1 MVGPALSAPWPL
13 WRVWLGIALILAGLF
28 HGHGHEPS
36 SSDEQ
41 FRRQIL
47 GTWED
52 DYQGRRTMILRQDG
66 TGTMIVDLK
75 GWKAALYAKRLQF
88 EMVWSIQN
96 GRLRKKTVG
105 GEPAGKVKAILR
117 MTGDQVEQRITE
129 LTTEGLVLLDADGSK
144 RYHWRRV
151 AEPSE

>member
-1 MVGPALSAPWPL
+1 
-13 WRVWLGIALILAGLF
+13 
-28 HGHGHEPS
+28 
-36 SSDEQ
+36 
-41 FRRQIL
+41 
-47 GTWED
+47 
-52 DYQGRRTMILRQDG
+52 MILRQDG

-117 MTGDQVEQRITE
+117 MMGDQVEQRITE